1 MTNLTK
7 AWAVGLLV
15 LALPMT
21 GAAQQQPGGRAQA
34 GTDAGDEGH
43 QHHRFLVL
51 HALSKAIE
59 GSELQFAAQLTRGGR
74 PQNNQGQEADD
85 RRDRRDD
92 NQRDRAAGNR
102 QEDNQDRQRNPQ
114 ANQQLASQ
122 LEQQARQEFAVSNR
136 LLDAVGDDLRSDEA
150 RGDDRGNE
158 RTAWTRRLQRAA
170 DRYNDTLRTIAG
182 VRERGDRG
190 PDSVGNRGDRD
201 DDQNRRADR
210 ERADRDRERAD
221 RDRERADRDRDQA
234 GRNDSDR
241 NAQQPQRLSRGDLAR
256 VFLINHAVRQAS
268 EAYFLNQTSSRQ
280 PGNNAAARGGSG
292 QRLQERARQLEADSN
307 QILQRVQASANRP
320 DNDDERRDQDQNR
333 DRRNQDQDQAGRA
346 SVRELA
352 QQAQQLIDALQ
363 RINANET
370 RGR

>member
-15 LALPMT
+15 LALPVT
-21 GAAQQQPGGRAQA
+21 VAAQQQPGARAQA
-34 GTDAGDEGH
+34 GTNAGDEGH
-43 QHHRFLVL
+43 RQHRFAVL

-74 PQNNQGQEADD
+74 PQDNPGQEGND
-85 RRDRRDD
+85 RRDRDRRDD
-92 NQRDRAAGNR
+92 NQRDRDRAADNR
-102 QEDNQDRQRNPQ
+102 PEDNQERQREQQ

-136 LLDAVGDDLRSDEA
+136 LLDAVGDDLRSEEGQGAGAD
-150 RGDDRGNE
+150 RGDE

-170 DRYNDTLRTIAG
+170 DRYNDLLRSIAG
-182 VRERGDRG
+182 VRERGDRESS
-190 PDSVGNRGDRD
+190 SVGNRGEGDN
-201 DDQNRRADR
+201 DQNRRT
-210 ERADRDRERAD
+210 
-221 RDRERADRDRDQA
+221 

-241 NAQQPQRLSRGDLAR
+241 NAQQQQQQQQPQRLSRGDIAR
-256 VFLINHAVRQAS
+256 LFLINHAVRQAS
-268 EAYFLNQTSSRQ
+268 EAYFLNQANSRR
-280 PGNNAAARGGSG
+280 PGDNAEARGGSA

-320 DNDDERRDQDQNR
+320 DNDGDQRDRNRDQDQNR
-333 DRRNQDQDQAGRA
+333 DRDRRNQDRDQDQAGRA

-363 RINANET
+363 RIGANES
-370 RGR
+370 RSR